1 MLEVETIE
9 NLCMLFG
16 AEMIGDSVLFVQIF
30 PGRKQAAGEE
40 KRFLLL
46 MPFFAAMAGIA
57 AAGAVCKVPDLVNIL
72 FDLLCEWNPLH
83 RQFWEKFRQSLIEI
97 CEMQIFSKF
106 TYVSVFALIYSKLR
120 KAAVCVSRKVGVL
133 ILNDNH
139 EFMGIYVH
147 DAFGTKYVLSEKW
160 EVIYHWICT
169 LISID
174 FLALGIVHCLK
185 PDTLKSILNIELLD
199 MFPLVIL
206 VILMEA
212 ANYLSADR
220 RKLWQ
225 WLKRNRDG
233 QAADCSMNI
242 IKLES
247 AIEKCASG
255 RGISILKR
263 RRTHQYNFQDKIKE
277 YMEGWRSEEDASV
290 QYLLNYV
297 ERETAKRSIPLHSI
311 DSAIRLVKG
320 ENLFVA
326 NSFYKDLD
334 VCIFFPAFLALLRD
348 EKVLVMLEDNGN
360 LHEVVEW
367 LRQGIENIQ
376 DLTDFWTMEELRA
389 IADSVDVGVL
399 AFQNICKEEQLNWCK
414 EYLDR
419 VSFVVVLQASNLLAG
434 GQDIIMS
441 LASRIGRCVER
452 CTWLLTD
459 RNAES
464 MIDLYSHLLDKEF
477 LYVSATPY
485 YARESLITYWNT
497 ENENGKAWADAERY
511 VGVEAAI
518 AEIAGR
524 ENIGKLHWYGEDMM
538 PIRDLHWVW
547 GQYYEGYRE
556 CTGSDMPYQMLIDE
570 NILMEVSGSGN
581 SVRRQ
586 QFIVTEDEYFN
597 LFEESRQYATRGID
611 KVCVCILSP
620 DYILRDYMK
629 AQYRLMEAD
638 PKFIPQFVPEHVDSR
653 RNIALR
659 ILRRLLEEPVSYTEL
674 RNTLAR
680 DEGYPSDME
689 VTKEILLRNVQLI
702 LPDVKND
709 DFDINVTHEPCFS
722 EYSMQ
727 IEREDYYQI
736 IDEEIKRKFQM
747 HFNQAFYI
755 DETGNARYISK
766 MILGD
771 HLDQKYAKGQFVVFD
786 GKYYEIIGKT
796 SYNGRK
802 ALRVKRA
809 SDQIYGR
816 KYYRMLRSYIIKDI
830 NSGTQNGKN
839 SFEVFH
845 NLFYTIT
852 RHTVNLTAET
862 IGYIETDHWSKI
874 CGDRR
879 VDLKDDSNGQ
889 SDKEGREYGE
899 KQILIVT
906 LENGVP
912 KAMLYL
918 AALLKE
924 MFCTLYPQYYH
935 LLDVAVEYQKY
946 EEEMNDEIKNVIS
959 DVCSTMHKD
968 NDSKCCFYVLEDS
981 REDMGLLRSIER
993 NIQKILDIQ
1002 KRYMTWSMQN
1012 GRNYFNFD
1020 ENEDWTK

>member
-9 NLCMLFG
+9 SLCMLFG
-16 AEMIGDSVLFVQIF
+16 AELIGDSVLLAQIF
-30 PGRKQAAGEE
+30 PGKRQVTGQE

-46 MPFFAAMAGIA
+46 MPFLAVVVGIA
-57 AAGAVCKVPDLVNIL
+57 AAGVVCKAPTFVNIII
-72 FDLLCEWNPLH
+72 DLLCELTPCLV
-83 RQFWEKFRQSLIEI
+83 RFWEKCRQSLIEI

-106 TYVSVFALIYSKLR
+106 TYVSIFVIVYSTLR
-120 KAAVCVSRKVGVL
+120 KVAASISRMAGTV
-133 ILNDNH
+133 ILKDNS

-147 DAFGTKYVLSEKW
+147 DSFGTKYVLSEKW
-160 EVIYHWICT
+160 EVIYHWLCT
-169 LISID
+169 LIGLD
-174 FLALGIVHCLK
+174 FLALGIVHWMK
-185 PDTLKSILNIELLD
+185 PDTLKNILDVEFLD
-199 MFPLVIL
+199 MFPLIIL
-206 VILMEA
+206 VVLMET
-212 ANYLSADR
+212 ANYLSADG

-225 WLKRNRDG
+225 WLRRNGDG
-233 QAADCSMNI
+233 QAADCCLNI
-242 IKLES
+242 IKLET
-247 AIEKCASG
+247 AIEKYASDM
-255 RGISILKR
+255 GISILKR

-277 YMEGWRSEEDASV
+277 YMEGWRNEEDASV
-290 QYLLNYV
+290 QYFLNYV
-297 ERETAKRSIPLHSI
+297 EKETAKRSISLHSI

-334 VCIFFPAFLALLRD
+334 VCIFFPAFLTLLKD

-367 LRQGIENIQ
+367 LRQGIESIQ
-376 DLTDFWTMEELRA
+376 DLTDFWTMEELRT

-414 EYLDR
+414 EYLDK

-441 LASRIGRCVER
+441 LASRIGKCVER

-485 YARESLITYWNT
+485 YARESLITYWDT
-497 ENENGKAWADAERY
+497 EKEKGKAWADAERY
-511 VGVEAAI
+511 LGVEAAI
-518 AEIAGR
+518 AGIAGK
-524 ENIGKLHWYGEDMM
+524 ENIGKLHWYGEEMM

-570 NILMEVSGSGN
+570 NVLMEVSGSGN

-597 LFEESRQYATRGID
+597 LFEEARQYATRGID

-629 AQYRLMEAD
+629 AQYKLMETD
-638 PKFIPQFVPEHVDSR
+638 PKFIPQFVPEPVDTR

-659 ILRRLLEEPVSYTEL
+659 VLRRLLEGPVSYTEL
-674 RNTLAR
+674 RNTLSK
-680 DEGYPSDME
+680 DEVNPSDVD
-689 VTKEILLRNVQLI
+689 VTREILFRNVQLI

-709 DFDINVTHEPCFS
+709 NFDLNVTHETRFS

-786 GKYYEIIGKT
+786 GKYYEIMGKT

-816 KYYRMLRSYIIKDI
+816 KYYRMLRFYKIESMDSEIQ
-830 NSGTQNGKN
+830 NSNG
-839 SFEVFH
+839 SFVVFH
-845 NLFYTIT
+845 NPYYRIV
-852 RHTVNLTAET
+852 RETVNLTVET
-862 IGYIETDHWSKI
+862 FGYIETEHWSKI
-874 CGDRR
+874 KGARK
-879 VDLKDDSNGQ
+879 VNWKYDSNGQ
-889 SDKEGREYGE
+889 DKKLRRYDE
-899 KQILIVT
+899 KQILIIT
-906 LENGVP
+906 LENGEP
-912 KAMLYL
+912 QAMLYM

-935 LLDVAVEYQKY
+935 LLDVAVDYQRY
-946 EEEMNDEIKNVIS
+946 GEMMSDEIKNVIS
-959 DVCSTMHKD
+959 EVQSDIPIGNTD
-968 NDSKCCFYVLEDS
+968 KCNFYILEDS

-993 NIQKILDIQ
+993 NIQKILSIQ
-1002 KRYMTWSMQN
+1002 KSYMIWSKQN
-1012 GRNYFNFD
+1012 GRNYFNY
-1020 ENEDWTK
+1020 